1 MFGIGKKKESAQ
13 QGAGIPVEQ
22 VISLRQQG
30 YPNEQI
36 IQILQSQGYN
46 SSQIFDAMNQADIG
60 AVPGAAPEGYMMQS
74 DMQQPQQFQQQAQF
88 QQAGSDAPAYNQTAY
103 PTDEREKTEEIAEAI
118 IEEKW
123 NELLKDFN
131 KMAEFNARTDTRL
144 TKIEQDI
151 KNLMDNF
158 DTLHKGILGKISEY
172 DQNLV
177 NVGTEIKAM
186 EKVFEKI
193 LPTFTDNVQKLSRL
207 AEGKIAEP
215 NKPRDI
221 DERIKE
227 IDPRKRKESV

>member
-1 MFGIGKKKESAQ
+1 MALFGLGKKKGVQ
-13 QGAGIPVEQ
+13 QATVGMPIDQ
-22 VISLRQQG
+22 VMSLRQQG

-46 SSQIFDAMNQADIG
+46 SAQIFDAMNQADIG
-60 AVPGAAPEGYMMQS
+60 AVPTQAQGYMPP
-74 DMQQPQQFQQQAQF
+74 DMPQGQQFQQQPMPQE
-88 QQAGSDAPAYNQTAY
+88 APAFEQQY
-103 PTDEREKTEEIAEAI
+103 PTGDREKIEEIAEAI
-118 IEEKW
+118 IDEKW
-123 NELLKDFN
+123 NDLLKDVN
-131 KMAEFNARTDTRL
+131 KMIEWNTKTETRL

-151 KNLMDNF
+151 NNLRDSF

-207 AEGKIAEP
+207 AEGA
-215 NKPRDI
+215 R
-221 DERIKE
+221 
-227 IDPRKRKESV
+227 ESEQKKGK